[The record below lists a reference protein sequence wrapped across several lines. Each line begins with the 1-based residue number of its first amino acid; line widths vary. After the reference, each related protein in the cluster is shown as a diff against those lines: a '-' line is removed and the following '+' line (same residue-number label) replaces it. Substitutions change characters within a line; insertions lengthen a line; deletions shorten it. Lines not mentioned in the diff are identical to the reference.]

1 MQGENNRVPLAG
13 EVKRLTTQIIDDLR
27 HTQEAVLEAEIN
39 TDLTLETATTTGRPD
54 LALNPDLI
62 RQVAQTTSRVLD
74 RKRS

>member
-1 MQGENNRVPLAG
+1 M
-13 EVKRLTTQIIDDLR
+13 TQIIEDLR
-27 HTQEAVLEAEIN
+27 HTQEADLEAEIN
-39 TDLTLETATTTGRPD
+39 TDPTLETVTTTGRPD

>member
-1 MQGENNRVPLAG
+1 MNNRVPLAG
-13 EVKRLTTQIIDDLR
+13 EVKRQMTQTIEGLR
-27 HTQEAVLEAEIN
+27 HTREADLEAEIN
-39 TDLTLETATTTGRPD
+39 TDLTLETDTTTGRPD

>member
-27 HTQEAVLEAEIN
+27 HTQEADLEAEIN

-54 LALNPDLI
+54 HALNPDLI

-74 RKRS
+74 QKRS